1 MKKIGEKVLDFIVVN
16 SKYYRLIKCIAIIA
30 AIILLR
36 IFL

>member
-16 SKYYRLIKCIAIIA
+16 SKHYKLIKCIAIIVVV
-30 AIILLR
+30 ILLR